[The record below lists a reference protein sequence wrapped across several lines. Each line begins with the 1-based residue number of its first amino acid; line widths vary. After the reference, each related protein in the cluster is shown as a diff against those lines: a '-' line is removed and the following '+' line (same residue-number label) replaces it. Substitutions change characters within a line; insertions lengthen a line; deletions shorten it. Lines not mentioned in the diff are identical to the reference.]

1 MYSFGPYCAQ
11 DELSLFLGHG
21 HSDLYGLVS
30 KLEQVGRVPSPGMP
44 NPFCGTDYS
53 HAANAQTF
61 NHGQKPF
68 ANRFVT
74 MLPVLLR
81 VKGKLIAVHFRLLLV
96 GRGARV
102 VHRFPGAGR
111 EVRDLRTGLSRP
123 NRPEMRGSAYIL
135 GHRFGEQQ
143 SQGIDHNSVQGMRA
157 GAIGRWK
164 IAWEVP
170 AQD

>member
-11 DELSLFLGHG
+11 DELSLFLGHS
-21 HSDLYGLVS
+21 HSDLYRLVS

-44 NPFCGTDYS
+44 NPFCGADYS

-81 VKGKLIAVHFRLLLV
+81 VKGKLIAVHFCPLLV
-96 GRGARV
+96 GREARIVQMSTDFSAPGAR
-102 VHRFPGAGR
+102 R
-111 EVRDLRTGLSRP
+111 ETC
-123 NRPEMRGSAYIL
+123 
-135 GHRFGEQQ
+135 
-143 SQGIDHNSVQGMRA
+143 
-157 GAIGRWK
+157 
-164 IAWEVP
+164 VP
-170 AQD
+170 A